1 MQYISLIKFEN
12 KTFIQVQRKRE
23 IRKKKGKKKR
33 KSPKFGERMSIYFFL
48 LFLFSAEACLW
59 HCSPWRML
67 VSTNVCINTCTY
79 SSGAL
84 LGSGWQKRRTEFSK
98 QLCGVR
104 CGLCLVLTSWQVKK
118 RNRENCTAICIIG
131 VYSIENRVLHFVER
145 WKTSVCF
152 FSKRAFGPR
161 WDPNGIQAGPRLGSN
176 ERASSRNVV
185 YQAQFLL
192 ECKYRFSFPY
202 SAQRKKKKKLR
213 QQDIRQRE
221 WRRKKKYFRRSI
233 QATCIIIEQ

>member
-1 MQYISLIKFEN
+1 MQKHAYGTAVLEECLSQQMCVLVLVPILPAHFW
-12 KTFIQVQRKRE
+12 VVAGRK
-23 IRKKKGKKKR
+23 
-33 KSPKFGERMSIYFFL
+33 GERSL
-48 LFLFSAEACLW
+48 A
-59 HCSPWRML
+59 
-67 VSTNVCINTCTY
+67 
-79 SSGAL
+79 SSCAV
-84 LGSGWQKRRTEFSK
+84 
-98 QLCGVR
+98 CGVR

-145 WKTSVCF
+145 WKTSECF
-152 FSKRAFGPR
+152 FSKRAFGPS

-221 WRRKKKYFRRSI
+221 WGRKKKYFRRSI